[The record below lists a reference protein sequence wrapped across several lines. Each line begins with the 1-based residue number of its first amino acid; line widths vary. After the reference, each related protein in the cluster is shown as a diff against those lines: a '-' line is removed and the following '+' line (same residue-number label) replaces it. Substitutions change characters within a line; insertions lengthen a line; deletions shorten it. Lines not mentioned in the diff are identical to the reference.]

1 VRRRRLMLLPGLAVG
16 CTALATDGGELET
29 RVACTSKPKGI
40 GECGVDGCVA
50 REGSNCAAGVWGP
63 GRTDED
69 DGAEGKRSEW

>member
-1 VRRRRLMLLPGLAVG
+1 MLLPGLAVG